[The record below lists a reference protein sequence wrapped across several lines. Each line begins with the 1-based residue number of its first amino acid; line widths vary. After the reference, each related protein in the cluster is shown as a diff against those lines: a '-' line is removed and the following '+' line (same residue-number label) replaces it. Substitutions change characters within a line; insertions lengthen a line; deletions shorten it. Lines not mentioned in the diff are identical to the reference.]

1 MDQIISEPELESK
14 ALDAWSWRQ
23 SRTWN
28 LSSFSKIRKE
38 AVNRDM
44 ISMWRGILQKTYRFR
59 MDSIWIRA
67 EDAYLVG
74 EIYTL

>member
-28 LSSFSKIRKE
+28 L
-38 AVNRDM
+38 
-44 ISMWRGILQKTYRFR
+44 
-59 MDSIWIRA
+59 
-67 EDAYLVG
+67 
-74 EIYTL
+74 